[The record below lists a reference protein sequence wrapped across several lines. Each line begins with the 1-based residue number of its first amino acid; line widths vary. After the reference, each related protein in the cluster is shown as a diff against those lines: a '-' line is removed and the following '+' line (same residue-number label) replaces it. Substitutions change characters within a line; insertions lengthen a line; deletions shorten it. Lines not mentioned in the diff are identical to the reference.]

1 MANIRQYAIP
11 LPNVNGFKCCAMKG
25 GGAEIGMVSIWLYLA
40 IENSRAF
47 QTIEI
52 GKGFTQKIA
61 ICGSPTKRRT
71 RQMG

>member
-1 MANIRQYAIP
+1 M
-11 LPNVNGFKCCAMKG
+11 LCLEG
-25 GGAEIGMVSIWLYLA
+25 GGAEIVMVSTRWNHIWLYLA